1 MEDGLVIV
9 VMVVLEE
16 ARGIWYVIDA
26 EKNTSVKSKQQQER
40 RYFCLPY
47 VFLSICSTVM
57 HSQFESRL

>member
-40 RYFCLPY
+40 RYFCLFTLCFPLY
-47 VFLSICSTVM
+47 LLNSDAFTV
-57 HSQFESRL
+57 